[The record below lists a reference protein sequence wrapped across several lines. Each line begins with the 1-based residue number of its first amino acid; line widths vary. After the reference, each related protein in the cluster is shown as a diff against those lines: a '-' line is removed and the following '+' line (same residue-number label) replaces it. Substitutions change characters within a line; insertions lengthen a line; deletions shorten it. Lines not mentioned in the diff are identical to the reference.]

1 MHATA
6 ETKKTLEFDSGF
18 ARESYFCPMWNGRF
32 LHVGNNYLYHA
43 TSLAIKA
50 FMIAVGYQ
58 LIASL
63 PIAGVLIAITGG
75 CFLIKNVI
83 DVIKR
88 PNTLVDGLN
97 VALGSYGPI
106 EKLTEY
112 TPQEGK
118 TLFDIYGSA
127 TSPDVKSPLKVVK
140 DGKITHVI
148 VNYAVHHQPNGQKQK
163 NSTTITVT
171 RVFDLTSNFFEY
183 KCEYNEAE
191 RTSTQKKSGREIYYL
206 NFMTPWG
213 GNFFEHLFKQTVLH
227 KREDGAYSYN
237 LI

>member
-1 MHATA
+1 MQATA
-6 ETKKTLEFDSGF
+6 ETKRTQEVDSGF

-32 LHVGNNYLYHA
+32 MHVGNNYLYHA

-88 PNTLVDGLN
+88 PNTLVEGLN

-118 TLFDIYGSA
+118 TLFDIYSSA

-140 DGKITHVI
+140 DGVITHVI
-148 VNYAVHHQPNGQKQK
+148 VNYAVYHQPNGQKQK

-171 RVFDLTSNFFEY
+171 RVFDLTSNFFKYSFDKEPV
-183 KCEYNEAE
+183 KTIAG
-191 RTSTQKKSGREIYYL
+191 KKSSREIYYL

-213 GNFFEHLFKQTVLH
+213 GNFFEHLFKQTVLY